1 MDTDPSTLFA
11 GVVVS
16 AFGVGFFIYGKKQ
29 RRAPQLVT
37 GVLLSVFP
45 FFVSG
50 ALATY
55 AIAAAI
61 VVAMWI
67 AIRRGF

>member
-1 MDTDPSTLFA
+1 MDTDPATLFA

-16 AFGVGFFIYGKKQ
+16 AFGVAFFIYGKKQ

-50 ALATY
+50 ALITY
-55 AIAAAI
+55 AIAGGILA
-61 VVAMWI
+61 AMWV
-67 AIRRGF
+67 AIRYGL

>member
-1 MDTDPSTLFA
+1 MDTEPSTLFA

-29 RRAPQLVT
+29 RRAPQLVA
-37 GVLLSVFP
+37 GILLSVFP

-50 ALATY
+50 ALMTY
-55 AIAAAI
+55 AIAGGILA
-61 VVAMWI
+61 AMWV